1 MNTKIKT
8 TSATTTKN
16 TDNIKTQKIT
26 RKKVRLLFSGGA
38 KKDEDNITF
47 LNAAQNV
54 IKDYENDKR
63 NDIEIKPLY
72 EIEDAE
78 FIINKIELQ
87 EDNSIESIDFFSHG
101 SELALYVKRVF
112 ILGLNQSLYVNE
124 VIEQEHKNILGEY
137 SGNLSELN
145 YSKFTN
151 TTIVE
156 IHGCNTGSIEEKNKN
171 INFSMIFSKHLY
183 DAGKTKSV
191 VIGHVTKA
199 NPNQHKTLK
208 GSDYRHGGRRVYHNG
223 KELFFTR
230 IEGRITSVMINC
242 KL

>member
-1 MNTKIKT
+1 LI
-8 TSATTTKN
+8 
-16 TDNIKTQKIT
+16 
-26 RKKVRLLFSGGA
+26 
-38 KKDEDNITF
+38 
-47 LNAAQNV
+47 
-54 IKDYENDKR
+54 
-63 NDIEIKPLY
+63 
-72 EIEDAE
+72 
-78 FIINKIELQ
+78 
-87 EDNSIESIDFFSHG
+87 FSHG

-124 VIEQEHKNILGEY
+124 EIEQEHKNILGEY
-137 SGNLSELN
+137 SGNLSEIN

-151 TTIVE
+151 TAIIE
-156 IHGCNTGSIEEKNKN
+156 IHGCNTGSVEEKNKN
-171 INFSMIFSKHLY
+171 INFSMIFSKHLH

-199 NPNQHKTLK
+199 NPNQHKTLT

-230 IEGRITSVMINC
+230 IEGRITSAMINQ